1 MFEKN
6 FRNTA
11 VKQKFFLAATFFI
24 FEGMK
29 DCQIYRIGYF
39 MNLLY
44 CKRPVKTTWLVFGVS
59 SSACCVTFF
68 GFLAWLSW
76 FLQTCTNKELCAICR
91 CIVFLIVPARS
102 YLTSFAENWCV
113 QISFDKQLHIIF
125 VADPL

>member
-76 FLQTCTNKELCAICR
+76 FLQTCTNKELCAIYR
-91 CIVFLIVPARS
+91 YIAFLIFPILPDLAS
-102 YLTSFAENWCV
+102 SFENWYA
-113 QISFDKQLHIIF
+113 QISFDKQLHIVF
-125 VADPL
+125 VIAPL